1 MPHREDR
8 HMSQCTST
16 QIPHFCRLSFHIS
29 GCRASRLSTM
39 HFDGDTRMPTPACE
53 AASIRCMQLQ
63 RDVSL
68 SQYTSHH
75 HTAMTY
81 SNTTTA
87 YSNGKHTAMA
97 SNTASIVP
105 PLPKAAAV
113 SASSVAR
120 QPKVLNHKGGMK
132 VSSVI
137 RTKLSKQKVTKRWDL
152 FRCMWK

>member
-1 MPHREDR
+1 
-8 HMSQCTST
+8 
-16 QIPHFCRLSFHIS
+16 
-29 GCRASRLSTM
+29 
-39 HFDGDTRMPTPACE
+39 
-53 AASIRCMQLQ
+53 
-63 RDVSL
+63 
-68 SQYTSHH
+68 
-75 HTAMTY
+75 
-81 SNTTTA
+81 
-87 YSNGKHTAMA
+87 MA